1 MSTTIG
7 ELKELIK
14 DLPDDMPVV
23 SYSNAGF
30 VDYRRD
36 AQFYVVDRSEDEW
49 WDEHKNSEEMK
60 NWWKNQEVPD
70 KVFVC
75 DTD

>member
-1 MSTTIG
+1 MIRTIG

-14 DLPDDMPVV
+14 DLPDDMAIGG
-23 SYSNAGF
+23 YNGGDYIDYIG
-30 VDYRRD
+30 VD
-36 AQFYVVDRSEDEW
+36 FYIVDRSEDED
-49 WDEHKNSEEMK
+49 WDKWKKDETMK
-60 NWWKNQEVPD
+60 NWWKDIQVPD